1 MAVAKVEVG
10 ARKGETNSSFQ
21 EQKPGCGHTLNDGE
35 LLQGLNYLCNNGL
48 MVSDK
53 KLCSR
58 VRNTLVTLTHPYP
71 LVTFRLKPF
80 LSRHFTREGTH
91 CAFPEVT

>member
-1 MAVAKVEVG
+1 M
-10 ARKGETNSSFQ
+10 RKGEQNSSFEDQ
-21 EQKPGCGHTLNDGE
+21 GPVAARLNDGE

-91 CAFPEVT
+91 CAFLEVT